1 MEDNKTTITFPYPI
15 GTPLYVPHCRP
26 TMKKEKP
33 IKVTINGW
41 TYRYNNKKELVLRFI
56 AWSEEHTL
64 DTIGTKFY
72 LTEGE
77 ALEIWKRKKG
87 ES

>member
-1 MEDNKTTITFPYPI
+1 
-15 GTPLYVPHCRP
+15 
-26 TMKKEKP
+26 
-33 IKVTINGW
+33 
-41 TYRYNNKKELVLRFI
+41 
-56 AWSEEHTL
+56 L

-87 ES
+87 ESWYGR